1 MIKTCIVII
10 DVTNRRNTID
20 PTERANMSWKV
31 CHHSLRYV

>member
-10 DVTNRRNTID
+10 DITNRRNTID
-20 PTERANMSWKV
+20 PTETANMSWKV